1 MKRPQ
6 VLIIIA
12 LLLVLLFHPW
22 TWGAHG
28 PGNLGPTLI
37 ALAVIA
43 LVIYAC
49 AVRLGDLPSPL
60 RRAPRRPPARRPAK
74 PPKGFPPKRTA
85 NDVTRA
91 AEELLRANRRR
102 QP

>member
-1 MKRPQ
+1 MTRPR
-6 VLIIIA
+6 VLVLIA
-12 LLLVLLFHPW
+12 LLLVLLLHPW
-22 TWGAHG
+22 TWGAHR

-37 ALAVIA
+37 ALGVIA

-49 AVRLGDLPSPL
+49 AVRLGDLPSPM
-60 RRAPRRPPARRPAK
+60 RRVPRRPA
-74 PPKGFPPKRTA
+74 PPRQRTA

-102 QP
+102 R